1 MTSVII
7 TGGTGTFGQ
16 AIVDRLLLDPNID
29 KIAVYSRDE
38 QKQEAMALARSA
50 SLADDRLRFYIGD
63 VRDEDRLKMAF
74 KGMDVA
80 VHAAA
85 MKIVPACE
93 KDPIEAIKTNVGG
106 AANVIS
112 AALSAGVSR
121 VIALSTDKAVSPAN
135 LYGATKLSAEK
146 LFIAANNLTSA
157 GGPAFSVVRYG
168 NVSGSRGSVI
178 PRWRLLSALGRR
190 LPITHLG
197 MTRFWITIQDA
208 VEFVLNGLSVMQGGE
223 VFIPRMPSFR
233 IADLGAAIYGQDD
246 YPREIIGIRPGEKL
260 HEDIITVHEGRTAT
274 QNEYAFVICP
284 PWFSPE
290 EPMAEGFCL
299 SSEHN
304 DKWLS
309 VEDLKVLL
317 ESV

>member
-1 MTSVII
+1 MNSVLI

-16 AIVDRLLLDPNID
+16 AIVDRLLLDRNIA
-29 KIAVYSRDE
+29 KIAIYSRDE
-38 QKQEAMALARSA
+38 QKQEAMALARPE

-63 VRDEDRLKMAF
+63 VRDENRLKMAF
-74 KGMDVA
+74 KGVDV
-80 VHAAA
+80 VIHAAA

-93 KDPIEAIKTNVGG
+93 KDPIEAIKTNIGG
-106 AANVIS
+106 ASNVIS
-112 AALSAGVSR
+112 AALACGVAK

-146 LFIAANNLTSA
+146 LFVAANNLTSA

-178 PRWRLLSALGRR
+178 PRWRFLSALGRP
-190 LPITHLG
+190 LPVTHLD

-208 VEFVLNGLSVMQGGE
+208 VEFVLNGLGVMQGGE

-233 IADLGAAIYGQDD
+233 ISDLAAAIYGQDD
-246 YPREIIGIRPGEKL
+246 YPCEIIGVRPGEKL

-274 QNEYAFVICP
+274 QNEYAFVVCP
-284 PWFSPE
+284 PWLLPS
-290 EPMAEGFCL
+290 EPMEEGFSL
-299 SSEHN
+299 SSERN

-309 VEDLKVLL
+309 TDDLKMLL
-317 ESV
+317 GSV